1 MDEKGGFSLFL
12 LKLAQYDVSHDV
24 GLFETEEDIYSW
36 LNKIESIE
44 FHNDYRI
51 QYSNLKPYEEIR
63 WNDSIFILSK
73 YMFSEDDGDI
83 YADWY
88 EIKILSEVDGLVD
101 GQTKVSSYVVNN
113 DEVKRYIDDLEA
125 LQQFLIKH
133 FEKDQAQICGQGSE
147 DGLYLLVND
156 EFICHLEGEVLNQWQ
171 QKSSEQQFIDQFL
184 S

>member
-12 LKLAQYDVSHDV
+12 LKLSQYDVSHDV

-88 EIKILSEVDGLVD
+88 EIKILSEVDGLVL
-101 GQTKVSSYVVNN
+101 T
-113 DEVKRYIDDLEA
+113 
-125 LQQFLIKH
+125 LIH
-133 FEKDQAQICGQGSE
+133 I
-147 DGLYLLVND
+147 
-156 EFICHLEGEVLNQWQ
+156 
-171 QKSSEQQFIDQFL
+171 
-184 S
+184 